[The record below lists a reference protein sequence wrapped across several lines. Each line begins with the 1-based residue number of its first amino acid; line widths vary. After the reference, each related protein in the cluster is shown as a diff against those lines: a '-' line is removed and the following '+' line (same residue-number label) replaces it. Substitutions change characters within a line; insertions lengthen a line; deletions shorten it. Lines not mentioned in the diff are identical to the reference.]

1 MPDTAGIMNEL
12 AAFLRR
18 PDIAADMEADLRT
31 LVAVPSVGVP
41 GEGGFPFGSAC
52 AAVLDAAL
60 ALGEKYGFVTENH
73 EYCCGSILFGE
84 GEKEVGIV
92 THLDVVPASKEG
104 WTGDPY
110 MLLRDGDMLIGRG
123 TEADKGPF
131 IASLY
136 TLRFLKET
144 RRALPFAVRLIMGC
158 DEESGCSD
166 LEHYLSVR
174 KAPDFAFTPDSEYP
188 VCIGEKGMYGFDLV
202 VPCDAGT
209 EITGGSAPN
218 AVPASARAVLRACA
232 DPGML
237 LYDEQITLETA
248 AGETAVHAEGLTA
261 HAAMPESGVNAIGVL
276 CRYLAA
282 NRLDGS
288 AGVRFL
294 AESCSEYLGKAFGI
308 DCADEAFG
316 PLTCIGSMV
325 STREGMLVQNYNV
338 RYPMS
343 ADIGLLRRRVAEKAA
358 PLDGRVE
365 NESVSAGYYKDP
377 DSPEIRALTEA
388 CGTVLGGPC
397 APYTMGG
404 GTYARHMPGTVAFG
418 AAIPALRGLRGE
430 GRGGAHQVDEYI
442 TITELECG
450 VKIFTLSLLGL
461 AESVG

>member
-1 MPDTAGIMNEL
+1 MNEL

-123 TEADKGPF
+123 TEDDKGPF

-316 PLTCIGSMV
+316 PLTCVGSMV

-343 ADIGLLRRRVAEKAA
+343 ADLGLLRRRVPHRGVRAGQGS
-358 PLDGRVE
+358 PLRRRLCRAYGARRCRRPSYRAHRDRRARCRRLR
-365 NESVSAGYYKDP
+365 SARG
-377 DSPEIRALTEA
+377 SQGCR
-388 CGTVLGGPC
+388 GP
-397 APYTMGG
+397 YNS
-404 GTYARHMPGTVAFG
+404 R
-418 AAIPALRGLRGE
+418 R
-430 GRGGAHQVDEYI
+430 
-442 TITELECG
+442 
-450 VKIFTLSLLGL
+450 
-461 AESVG
+461 

>member
-1 MPDTAGIMNEL
+1 
-12 AAFLRR
+12 
-18 PDIAADMEADLRT
+18 
-31 LVAVPSVGVP
+31 
-41 GEGGFPFGSAC
+41 
-52 AAVLDAAL
+52 
-60 ALGEKYGFVTENH
+60 
-73 EYCCGSILFGE
+73 
-84 GEKEVGIV
+84 
-92 THLDVVPASKEG
+92 
-104 WTGDPY
+104 
-110 MLLRDGDMLIGRG
+110 
-123 TEADKGPF
+123 
-131 IASLY
+131 
-136 TLRFLKET
+136 
-144 RRALPFAVRLIMGC
+144 MGC

-294 AESCSEYLGKAFGI
+294 AESCSEYLGKAFG
-308 DCADEAFG
+308 
-316 PLTCIGSMV
+316 
-325 STREGMLVQNYNV
+325 MLVQNYNV

-358 PLDGRVE
+358 SLGGRVE

>member
-1 MPDTAGIMNEL
+1 MDTKLMQTIDSLEPTLVEL
-12 AAFLRR
+12 LNRW
-18 PDIAADMEADLRT
+18 
-31 LVAVPSVGVP
+31 VAVPSVKAEAAP
-41 GEGGFPFGSAC
+41 GAPFGAEVRRMLDTAMADIRALGFPVKDYDGYAC
-52 AAVLDAAL
+52 DAEMGQGEETIAVL
-60 ALGEKYGFVTENH
+60 G
-73 EYCCGSILFGE
+73 
-84 GEKEVGIV
+84 
-92 THLDVVPASKEG
+92 HLDVVPAGDGWQTPPFTPVREG
-104 WTGDPY
+104 DRIY
-110 MLLRDGDMLIGRG
+110 GRG
-123 TEADKGPF
+123 TSDDKGPV
-131 IASLY
+131 IAALVAMKA
-136 TLRFLKET
+136 LALAGVPLKKKI
-144 RRALPFAVRLIMGC
+144 RLILGC
-158 DEESGCSD
+158 DEESGCTD
-166 LEHYLSVR
+166 LAHYLSVR
-174 KAPDFAFTPDSEYP
+174 SAPFFAFTPDSEYP

-232 DPGML
+232 DPGVL
-237 LYDEQITLETA
+237 LYDEQITLESA

-261 HAAMPESGVNAIGVL
+261 HAAMPESGVNAIGAL

-308 DCADEAFG
+308 DCSDDAFG
-316 PLTCIGSMV
+316 YLTCVGSTV
-325 STREGMLVQNYNV
+325 HTREGMLVQHYNV

-343 ADIGLLRRRVAEKAA
+343 ADIGEIRRRVAEKAA
-358 PLDGRVE
+358 SLGGRVE

-377 DSPEIRALTEA
+377 DSAEIRALTEA

-442 TITELECG
+442 TVTELECG
-450 VKIFTLSLLGL
+450 VKIFTLSLLGI
-461 AESVG
+461 AEAQS